1 MSTES
6 LSERERTIVLLGL
19 GAISLLAWAY
29 MFHLARGMGEMHMHM
44 EMGMAMAVPQMQ
56 SWGLADLTFL
66 FGMWAVMMVA
76 MMLPSA
82 SPMILLFA
90 ALNRR
95 KQEQNSPFVPSGVF
109 LLGYLAAW
117 AAFSL
122 LATLAQWGLHTAGLL
137 SPMMESTSPLLG
149 GLLLAA
155 AGVYQWT
162 PLKQACLRH
171 CRSPLDFLASHWKE
185 GHSGAFAM
193 GIEHGAFCLGCCW
206 VLMSL
211 LFVAGVMNL
220 FWVAALAIFVLL
232 EKVVPGG
239 VVLGRLTGALL
250 LLAGLSLAT
259 HPYWT

>member
-1 MSTES
+1 MVPGPIDRLPDRRIQLAIQADDGS
-6 LSERERTIVLLGL
+6 LVKDRYRVVL
-19 GAISLLAWAY
+19 A
-29 MFHLARGMGEMHMHM
+29 
-44 EMGMAMAVPQMQ
+44 P
-56 SWGLADLTFL
+56 
-66 FGMWAVMMVA
+66 
-76 MMLPSA
+76 
-82 SPMILLFA
+82 
-90 ALNRR
+90 
-95 KQEQNSPFVPSGVF
+95 
-109 LLGYLAAW
+109 
-117 AAFSL
+117 
-122 LATLAQWGLHTAGLL
+122 
-137 SPMMESTSPLLG
+137 
-149 GLLLAA
+149 
-155 AGVYQWT
+155 
-162 PLKQACLRH
+162 
-171 CRSPLDFLASHWKE
+171 HWKE